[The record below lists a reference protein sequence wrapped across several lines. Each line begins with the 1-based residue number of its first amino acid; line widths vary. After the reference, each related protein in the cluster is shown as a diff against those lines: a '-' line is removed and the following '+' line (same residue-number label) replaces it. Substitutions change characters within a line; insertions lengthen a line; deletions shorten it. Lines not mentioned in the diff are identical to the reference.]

1 MPTALPEMPSCDST
15 KHHLVVVAVIALVG
29 EIVVV
34 VVDFAAFVV
43 TTDVAPS
50 THNTTR
56 RAPSIP
62 SSACWFGAVAV
73 AVPQK
78 ECVIDGKIRPRHS
91 VRGMSSNFPER
102 PERRRRNTSS
112 CDWPRWI

>member
-43 TTDVAPS
+43 TTDVAP
-50 THNTTR
+50 
-56 RAPSIP
+56 
-62 SSACWFGAVAV
+62 
-73 AVPQK
+73 
-78 ECVIDGKIRPRHS
+78 
-91 VRGMSSNFPER
+91 
-102 PERRRRNTSS
+102 
-112 CDWPRWI
+112 